1 MINGTL
7 SDEIIT
13 YSLIIDDI
21 RLSDAGTY
29 SCQSDNKII
38 KLFLL
43 NIVGKNHDEI
53 RFNFAF
59 CFSERPYF
67 VTHEYS
73 TSLRTQIGRN
83 LSINCEAHGKPTPN
97 LSWIKKID
105 GIDLINFYFISRIFF
120 LSIR

>member
-21 RLSDAGTY
+21 RLSDSGTY

-43 NIVGKNHDEI
+43 NIVGKNLYEEKKYNSI
-53 RFNFAF
+53 FKF
-59 CFSERPYF
+59 YL
-67 VTHEYS
+67 
-73 TSLRTQIGRN
+73 LRT
-83 LSINCEAHGKPTPN
+83 TV
-97 LSWIKKID
+97 
-105 GIDLINFYFISRIFF
+105 FYYI
-120 LSIR
+120 

>member
-21 RLSDAGTY
+21 RLSDGGTY

-43 NIVGKNHDEI
+43 NIVGTNRMK
-53 RFNFAF
+53 
-59 CFSERPYF
+59 
-67 VTHEYS
+67 
-73 TSLRTQIGRN
+73 
-83 LSINCEAHGKPTPN
+83 
-97 LSWIKKID
+97 
-105 GIDLINFYFISRIFF
+105 DLD
-120 LSIR
+120 